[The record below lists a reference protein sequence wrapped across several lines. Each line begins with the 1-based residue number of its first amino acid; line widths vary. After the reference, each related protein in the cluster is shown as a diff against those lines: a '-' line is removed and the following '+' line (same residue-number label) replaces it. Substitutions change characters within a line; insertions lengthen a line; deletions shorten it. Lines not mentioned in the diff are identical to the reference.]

1 MIRHDSFDD
10 ADADDERPDS
20 RQPADPE
27 TASGSSARWVAIES
41 PDAADVVEA
50 ARVLGTTPERLV
62 EHSGARQPALSGE
75 SGVQRLTLRTL
86 QYDDPTDAVETGQ
99 LDVFIRGDVV
109 VSLHRPPTHA
119 TRHTAPPD
127 GGDTGRAAVAAL
139 CRWVVD
145 GYEEVTS
152 ELFVDVEEVEA
163 SVFSTTSTSD
173 AERIYLLKR
182 EVAEVR
188 RAVTP
193 LVGPLERFAH
203 AEADQDA
210 AFRVLGE
217 RLHRLNEAVDSLDA
231 MLTSVFDAHVARI
244 SMQQNEDMRKISAAA
259 ALVVVPT
266 LIAGIYGMNFTHMPE
281 LSWTFGYPLAL
292 GVMVVVVSVLY
303 AAFKRSNWL

>member
-1 MIRHDSFDD
+1 M
-10 ADADDERPDS
+10 
-20 RQPADPE
+20 
-27 TASGSSARWVAIES
+27 
-41 PDAADVVEA
+41 
-50 ARVLGTTPERLV
+50 
-62 EHSGARQPALSGE
+62 
-75 SGVQRLTLRTL
+75 
-86 QYDDPTDAVETGQ
+86 
-99 LDVFIRGDVV
+99 
-109 VSLHRPPTHA
+109 
-119 TRHTAPPD
+119 
-127 GGDTGRAAVAAL
+127 
-139 CRWVVD
+139 
-145 GYEEVTS
+145 TS